1 MAAMGKG
8 PGLKTVARAVGV
20 SVATVSNAYN
30 KPDHLS
36 TALRERIFAAAQEL
50 RYAGPDPA
58 ARSLR
63 GARSGSIGVLS
74 TVQLSYAFT
83 DPYCTEYLA
92 GVADIAERY
101 QTSVLLMPLAPRAVS
116 SDEEV
121 RQSVAAVRNAVIDGV
136 VIDGID
142 DGHPALRVVDERRLP
157 RVRSTDDPA
166 GRCVMIDDRAAGE
179 SLGRHLADLG
189 HRNVAVV
196 AASVHAAGQVCVGAD
211 DSVLYPYARLRVAGL
226 RDGLGAGA
234 RLTVVA
240 VGPNRPEDGRA
251 AAAEILRWRPRAS
264 AIVGT
269 SDVLGLSVLAA
280 LREHGVHPGAEVSV
294 SGFDDIPDAA
304 VAGLTTVR
312 QPIREKGRLMARM
325 LLDPAMTQRRIVLP
339 ARLVIRTSTAPAQAA
354 IPATLTSDNE
364 KEW

>member
-1 MAAMGKG
+1 MVARG
-8 PGLKTVARAVGV
+8 PSLKTVARAVGV

-36 TALRERIFAAAQEL
+36 AELRERIFAAAREL
-50 RYAGPDPA
+50 GYAGPDPA

-63 GARSGSIGVLS
+63 GGRSGSIGVLS

-101 QTSVLLMPLAPRAVS
+101 RTSVLLMPLAPRALS

-142 DGHPALRVVDERRLP
+142 DSHPALRVVDERRLP

-166 GRCVMIDDRAAGE
+166 GRCVLIDDRAAGE
-179 SLGRHLADLG
+179 SLGRHLAGLG

-196 AASVHAAGQVCVGAD
+196 AASVHAPGELCLTDD
-211 DSVLYPYARLRVAGL
+211 DSVLYPYARLRLAGF
-226 RDGLGAGA
+226 RDGLGADGHV
-234 RLTVVA
+234 TTVA
-240 VGPNRPEDGRA
+240 VGPNRLEDGQA
-251 AAAEILRWRPRAS
+251 AAAEILQWLPRPT
-264 AIVGT
+264 AIAAT
-269 SDVLGLSVLAA
+269 SDVLALGVLAA
-280 LREHGVHPGAEVSV
+280 LREHGARPGAEVSV
-294 SGFDDIPDAA
+294 TGFDDIPAA
-304 VAGLTTVR
+304 AAAGLSTVR

-325 LLDPAMTQRRIVLP
+325 LLDPAMSQRRVALP
-339 ARLVIRTSTAPAQAA
+339 TQLVIRTSTGPAQAA
-354 IPATLTSDNE
+354 TSAAFRSDE
-364 KEW
+364 

>member
-1 MAAMGKG
+1 MITPAKG
-8 PGLKTVARAVGV
+8 PSLKAVASAVGV

-36 TALRERIFAAAQEL
+36 AELRERIFAAAREL
-50 RYAGPDPA
+50 EYAGPDPA

-63 GARSGSIGVLS
+63 SRRSGAIGVLS

-92 GVADIAERY
+92 GVADIAERH

-166 GRCVMIDDRAAGE
+166 GRCVLIDDRAAGE

-189 HRNVAVV
+189 HCNVAVV
-196 AASVHAAGQVCVGAD
+196 AASIHAPGQVCVAAD
-211 DSVLYPYARLRVAGL
+211 DSVLYPYARLRLAGL
-226 RDGLGAGA
+226 RDGLGVGGQV
-234 RLTVVA
+234 TVVA
-240 VGPNRPEDGRA
+240 AGPNRAEDGQA
-251 AAAEILRWRPRAS
+251 AAAKILQWGPRPT
-264 AIVGT
+264 AIAGT
-269 SDVLGLSVLAA
+269 SDVLALGVLAA
-280 LREHGVHPGAEVSV
+280 LREHGVHPGAEMSV
-294 SGFDDIPDAA
+294 TGFDDIPAA
-304 VAGLTTVR
+304 AAASLTTVR
-312 QPIREKGRLMARM
+312 QPIRDKGRLMARM
-325 LLDPAMTQRRIVLP
+325 LLDPSMTQQRIVLP
-339 ARLVIRTSTAPAQAA
+339 VRLVTRASTAPARDARSA
-354 IPATLTSDNE
+354 SVTSDD
-364 KEW
+364 

>member
-1 MAAMGKG
+1 VAMPAKG
-8 PGLKTVARAVGV
+8 PNLKTVASVVGV

-36 TALRERIFAAAQEL
+36 AELRERIFAAAREL
-50 RYAGPDPA
+50 GYAGPDPA
-58 ARSLR
+58 ARLLR
-63 GARSGSIGVLS
+63 GRRSGSIGVLS

-83 DPYCTEYLA
+83 DPYCREYLA

-157 RVRSTDDPA
+157 RVRSCDDPA
-166 GRCVMIDDRAAGE
+166 GWCVLIDDRAAGE
-179 SLGRHLADLG
+179 SLGRHLAGLG

-196 AASVHAAGQVCVGAD
+196 AASVHAPGQVCAAAD
-211 DSVLYPYARLRVAGL
+211 DSLLYPYARLRLAGL
-226 RDGLGAGA
+226 RDGLGVRGQV
-234 RLTVVA
+234 TVVA
-240 VGPNRPEDGRA
+240 AGPNRSEDGQT
-251 AAAEILRWRPRAS
+251 AAAEILQWRPRPT
-264 AIVGT
+264 AIAGT
-269 SDVLGLSVLAA
+269 SDVLALGVLAA
-280 LREHGVHPGAEVSV
+280 LREHGAHPGAEVSV
-294 SGFDDIPDAA
+294 TGFDDIPAA
-304 VAGLTTVR
+304 AAAGLTTVQ

-325 LLDPAMTQRRIVLP
+325 LLDPSMAQRRIVLP
-339 ARLVIRTSTAPAQAA
+339 TRLVTRTSTAPARDARS
-354 IPATLTSDNE
+354 ATLTPDN
-364 KEW
+364 